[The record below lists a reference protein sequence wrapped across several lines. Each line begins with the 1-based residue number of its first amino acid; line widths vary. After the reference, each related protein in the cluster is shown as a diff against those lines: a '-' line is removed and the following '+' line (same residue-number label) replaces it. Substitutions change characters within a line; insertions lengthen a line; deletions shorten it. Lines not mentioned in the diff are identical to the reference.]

1 MILGTSSI
9 REVTAF
15 PKNRS
20 AYCPLT
26 QAPSQVATEQ
36 LDELGLLEGTQK
48 ETIPGVQEQ
57 KELID
62 VLSWVS
68 RIGLEAG
75 ERPAIVAALAGAM
88 RLAELSEDR
97 AGDEAPLF
105 APHPAANRMRANAPA
120 RVSPL
125 AVTGEVLKNAPSVKG
140 NYFKVASI
148 LE

>member
-1 MILGTSSI
+1 
-9 REVTAF
+9 
-15 PKNRS
+15 
-20 AYCPLT
+20 
-26 QAPSQVATEQ
+26 
-36 LDELGLLEGTQK
+36 
-48 ETIPGVQEQ
+48 
-57 KELID
+57 
-62 VLSWVS
+62 
-68 RIGLEAG
+68 
-75 ERPAIVAALAGAM
+75 M

-105 APHPAANRMRANAPA
+105 APHPAANRMRAKAPA